1 MFNKRKFNLVDLV
14 FIILFVIVL
23 IGPVLSGAIESLS
36 GKVEEFK
43 TSSSFNLL
51 CSKTFKEMENDL
63 KKFSKKNG
71 INLNITYVD
80 DLEVVDILNTDYKS
94 YDGVWIANS
103 IWFYML
109 DNGSIITDSKSVAID
124 PVIMG
129 VTHSKASELG
139 LIRDNVTNNDLL
151 EAVSSGKLHYVMTS
165 VTQTNTGATAFLG
178 FLNSLAGSPDVLTE
192 SIIHDSSLVG
202 KMSTFFK
209 GVDRVSGDE
218 DYLTEMYLNGKYNA
232 MINYESSFINL
243 NKRLVSEGKEPLYLI
258 YPQDGVALN
267 DMPLAYVSHGQDSKK
282 REFFL
287 EMQSYI
293 RSDEVSLLMQ
303 EKGFRTWFGGVNDNV
318 NKEIFNPDWG
328 IKTGNYLK
336 SFKYPSKKVM
346 TEAFNLYIDAIR
358 KPTHVVFLFDVSGS
372 MYGEGINELRDAMTY
387 LLDKEATK
395 ADMLQFSEA
404 DKITFI
410 SFNYDVL
417 KVYDT
422 LSGSETDKLTEY
434 LDTLNPVGGTNI
446 YSPSIEALRILR
458 QVSSNDY
465 TKTIILMTDG
475 YSNNG
480 TYQELEDYY
489 HKYDLDI
496 PIYSITFGS
505 SSESQLNRIASLT
518 NGKVFD
524 GKNGLKAAFKE
535 VRSYN

>member
-129 VTHSKASELG
+129 VTRSKASELG

-192 SIIHDSSLVG
+192 SIIHDSSLVS

-346 TEAFNLYIDAIR
+346 NEAFNLYIDAIR